1 MLIEFS
7 VENYRSFQERQTFS
21 MVASEDE
28 TRLDSNTFSIL
39 NSNSGLRL
47 LKSAVIYGANASGKS
62 NLLRVIQT
70 LKSIVVNSA
79 NKMQVG
85 DKFPIEPFRLNSKS
99 EKKPTCFEVIFLHKN
114 IRYEYG
120 LSLNRERVYEEWLIA
135 YPNQRQQNWF
145 SRRYL
150 SDRSES
156 QINEEYEWFF
166 GKGLKGEKERIKKF
180 VRPNSLF
187 LSHAAQ
193 NNHPQL
199 TEIFEWFQQKINII
213 TPNSLVGGFTL
224 KICDENS
231 IFREQIVKL
240 LNAADIGISDI
251 KIESKS
257 VPEGAKQFI
266 KQLIKQ
272 ETDFQEVEEI
282 DIDEILALHAITLHK
297 MSDSDREV
305 EFAIEEESDGTQR
318 LFELAGPWLY
328 VLQQGEVL
336 LVDELGRS
344 LHPVLSKALVKMF
357 NDSMINVNNAQLI
370 FATQDTTLLDAE
382 IFRQDQVWFTEKDR
396 NMSKLYSLLDFR
408 PLKDE
413 SLQKSYLLGRYG
425 AIPFISGLGI

>member
-1 MLIEFS
+1 
-7 VENYRSFQERQTFS
+7 

>member
-85 DKFPIEPFRLNSKS
+85 DKFPIEPFRLDSKS
-99 EKKPTCFEVIFLHKN
+99 EKKPTCFEVIFIHKN

-135 YPNQRQQNWF
+135 YPNQRPQNWF

-156 QINEEYEWFF
+156 QIDEEYEWFF

-224 KICDENS
+224 KVCDENS
-231 IFREQIVKL
+231 IFREHIVKL

-257 VPEGAKQFI
+257 VPESAKQFI

-413 SLQKSYLLGRYG
+413 SLQKGYLLGRYG